1 MTNAQK
7 DTLDQIKKEIPYF
20 DFYDRPDLFEIKKW
34 EVKETDYGCVIVSFV
49 TGPIGDDGT
58 LASILCRK
66 HRRFFIGTRG
76 GVTAYKH
83 NKKTMRS
90 VLYSTFPSEVL
101 HISSIV
107 FYAVCSPVFPGQGP
121 GG

>member
-20 DFYDRPDLFEIKKW
+20 DFYDRPALFEIKKW

-66 HRRFFIGTRG
+66 HHVASGKVNSMSNFIDEI
-76 GVTAYKH
+76 AA
-83 NKKTMRS
+83 
-90 VLYSTFPSEVL
+90 LF
-101 HISSIV
+101 
-107 FYAVCSPVFPGQGP
+107 
-121 GG
+121 

>member
-66 HRRFFIGTRG
+66 HRHFFIGVRG
-76 GVTAYKH
+76 GVTAYKY

-90 VLYSTFPSEVL
+90 VLIKGFFRCMNE
-101 HISSIV
+101 
-107 FYAVCSPVFPGQGP
+107 GWD
-121 GG
+121 